1 MEPPEV
7 RPQIMDL
14 LLVLVMQ
21 TQIILLVVLG
31 ELNMLAVAA
40 LVGALDFL
48 AQEMEDMVLVVVALA
63 DKILIKPQVQVELGT
78 WWYTQEL
85 HRK

>member
-14 LLVLVMQ
+14 SGPGNANPNNPAGGSGG
-21 TQIILLVVLG
+21 TEYAG
-31 ELNMLAVAA
+31 GG
-40 LVGALDFL
+40 GAGGGTDFL

-63 DKILIKPQVQVELGT
+63 DKILISFRWRLGT